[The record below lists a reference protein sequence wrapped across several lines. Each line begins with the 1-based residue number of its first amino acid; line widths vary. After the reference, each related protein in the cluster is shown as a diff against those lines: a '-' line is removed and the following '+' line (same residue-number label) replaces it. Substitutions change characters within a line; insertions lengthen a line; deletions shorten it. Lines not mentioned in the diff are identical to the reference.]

1 MGQGDWEDCLVS
13 LVGWRDQEKEKVV
26 KSLSV
31 FLSLLTFLLYPGIA
45 WERVAGK
52 NRSSSKSEIKARQK
66 TCLGW
71 RQKCLFNIGS

>member
-13 LVGWRDQEKEKVV
+13 LVGWRDQEKKKVV

-52 NRSSSKSEIKARQK
+52 KQEQ
-66 TCLGW
+66 
-71 RQKCLFNIGS
+71 